1 MPSPLARP
9 RGADYAAASGQPG
22 PGLAPARDVA
32 AIYREH
38 ADDVA
43 RWAGR
48 LIGHSGD
55 VEDIVHQVFLVAYR
69 RLPEFRG
76 DAKLTTWLHEITI
89 RVVQEARR
97 RQRSWWRWSPAG
109 RGSPTAIDGGPSE
122 DFP

>member
-9 RGADYAAASGQPG
+9 TGADYA
-22 PGLAPARDVA
+22 PAGVDPSLDVGA
-32 AIYREH
+32 LYRRH

-48 LIGHSGD
+48 LMGHSGD
-55 VEDIVHQVFLVAYR
+55 VEDVVHQVFLVAQR

-76 DAKLTTWLHEITI
+76 EAKVTTWLHEITI

-97 RQRSWWRWSPAG
+97 RQRAWWRWSPGAKG
-109 RGSPTAIDGGPSE
+109 LPTVTDVGPNEEFPSE
-122 DFP
+122 QPS